1 MIKSVLQ
8 HWLWHLAADLSP
20 LVPWDLTKL
29 LGVLRNCN
37 KTSVSFIAAAT
48 WRTQPKL
55 SWPECYLSV
64 ETAAFLI
71 AAVRIV
77 GTSTASKVLCKHH
90 CGPRTPACKD
100 VPFGGRFA
108 VVWGWFSH
116 GLQARGE
123 KVWEE
128 PASAPAPAP
137 LLSSIAMRKDSHAA
151 GTRRPRTAAGTT
163 SRAGWQRAALLSSAV
178 CVAAHKTASSSCTP
192 YFCPLNPQSRDR
204 TSEQDAALSLEGR
217 YPSPSA
223 CSCP

>member
-20 LVPWDLTKL
+20 LVPRDLTKL

-37 KTSVSFIAAAT
+37 KTSVSFIAVAT

-100 VPFGGRFA
+100 VPFEGVPWCGDGFPMVCRQEGRRS
-108 VVWGWFSH
+108 GKS
-116 GLQARGE
+116 LQACQ
-123 KVWEE
+123 
-128 PASAPAPAP
+128 P
-137 LLSSIAMRKDSHAA
+137 LHRCFLPLPC
-151 GTRRPRTAAGTT
+151 GRTAVPLGHADPGRQRVPPRGLDDGGQL
-163 SRAGWQRAALLSSAV
+163 SRAL
-178 CVAAHKTASSSCTP
+178 
-192 YFCPLNPQSRDR
+192 
-204 TSEQDAALSLEGR
+204 
-217 YPSPSA
+217 PSA
-223 CSCP
+223 WQLTRQLHLAVPLTSVL